1 MAAASGDPPTA
12 VASGLPDGV
21 TSSLFSFALA
31 IIAFAIIA
39 MIIASIR
46 AVSDPRDTD
55 APKQVSMN

>member
-31 IIAFAIIA
+31 IIAFAIIE
-39 MIIASIR
+39 SIR